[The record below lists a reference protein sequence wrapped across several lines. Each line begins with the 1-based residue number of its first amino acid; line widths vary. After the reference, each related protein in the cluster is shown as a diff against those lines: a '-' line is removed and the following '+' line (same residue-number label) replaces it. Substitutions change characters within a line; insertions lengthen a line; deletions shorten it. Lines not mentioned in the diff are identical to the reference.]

1 LSLQTKINLLYIGGE
16 DVRMRI
22 PILKKMRG
30 KGYLVSAVGCNDTDA
45 FKDKSIPYFDY
56 YLNRSISPLQ
66 DIRSKRQLRII
77 FQKERPN
84 LIHLFDTKPGV
95 LTPKVAKKSG
105 VKFVIRTIT
114 GMGFIFSSNSFFVK
128 ALRPFY
134 RLIQKRAI
142 RYTNSVI
149 FQNSDDKEYFEK
161 YNLVSKNK
169 SYLVTSSGLDV
180 DSFIS
185 SVSGRNILNELRD
198 NLGFKSN
205 DVVITLI
212 ARLVKDKGVEEF
224 LKAAKMLS
232 VESNVKFLLVG
243 PRSSEGSQAVS
254 ESVISE
260 YIDYVNYIGP
270 SDNVSD
276 LLSISDVFVLPT
288 YYREGLPRI
297 LLEAGALGLPLIT
310 TDMPGCKDV
319 VRHNWNGFL
328 VPTRDFEAL
337 ADSIKKLINNPE
349 LRKSMGEKNPKFIKE
364 NFDLSIVAN
373 AYDKIY
379 QNLLDK

>member
-1 LSLQTKINLLYIGGE
+1 VSIKFNILYIGGE

-22 PILKKMRG
+22 PILKKMIEKR
-30 KGYLVSAVGCNDTDA
+30 YSVAAVGCNDSSA
-45 FKDKSIPYFDY
+45 FKDKEITYFDY
-56 YLNRSISPLQ
+56 YLNRSISPVQ
-66 DIRSKRQLRII
+66 DIRSKRQLRNI

-105 VKFVIRTIT
+105 VKFVVRTVT
-114 GMGFIFSSNSFFVK
+114 GMGFIFSSNSFYVK

-134 RLIQKRAI
+134 RLMQKRAI
-142 RYTNSVI
+142 RYTDSVI

-161 YNLVSKNK
+161 YNLVSKDK
-169 SYLVTSSGLDV
+169 SYLVASSGLDV

-185 SVSGRNILNELRD
+185 SVSDQNTLSELRD
-198 NLGFKSN
+198 NLGFKRN

-270 SDNVSD
+270 SSNVPD

-297 LLEAGALGLPLIT
+297 LLEAGSLGLPLIT
-310 TDMPGCKDV
+310 TDTPGCREV
-319 VRHNWNGFL
+319 VKHKWNGLL
-328 VPTRDFEAL
+328 VPTRDAKAL
-337 ADSIKKLINNPE
+337 AASIKKLTISSE

-364 NFDLSIVAN
+364 NFELSIVAK

-379 QNLLDK
+379 QNLLAK

>member
-1 LSLQTKINLLYIGGE
+1 MKNIKFIIYVGGE

-22 PILKKMRG
+22 PILKKMIE
-30 KGYLVSAVGCNDTDA
+30 KGYSVAAAGHGDQSA
-45 FKDKSIPYFDY
+45 FIESSMKYYDY
-56 YLNRSISPLQ
+56 HLKRSINPLS
-66 DIRSKRQLRII
+66 DILSKKELSSI
-77 FQKERPN
+77 FLNEKPD

-95 LTPKVAKKSG
+95 LMPKVAKKSG
-105 VKFVIRTIT
+105 VKFVIRTVT
-114 GMGFIFSSNSFFVK
+114 GMGFIFSSNSIFVK

-134 RLIQKRAI
+134 RLLQKRAI

-185 SVSGRNILNELRD
+185 SVSGRNILSELRD

-319 VRHNWNGFL
+319 VKHNWNGLL
-328 VPTRDFEAL
+328 VPTRDSEAL

>member
-1 LSLQTKINLLYIGGE
+1 MSVKSSILYIGGE

-22 PILKKMRG
+22 PMLKKMIK
-30 KGYLVSAVGCNDTDA
+30 KGYSVGAVGCNDSNA
-45 FKDKSIPYFDY
+45 FKDQEITYFDY
-56 YLNRSISPLQ
+56 YLNRSISPLK
-66 DIRSKRQLRII
+66 DIKSIHQLRNI
-77 FQKERPN
+77 FQRERPS

-95 LTPKVAKKSG
+95 LTPKVAKTSG
-105 VKFVIRTIT
+105 VKFVVRTVT
-114 GMGFIFSSNSFFVK
+114 GMGFAFSSNSIFVK

-142 RYTNSVI
+142 RYTDSVI
-149 FQNSDDKEYFEK
+149 FQNADDKEYFEK
-161 YNLVSKNK
+161 YNLVPRDK
-169 SYLVTSSGLDV
+169 SYLVASSGLNV
-180 DSFIS
+180 SGFLL
-185 SVSGRNILNELRD
+185 SVSNKESLVKLKESLDIKESD
-198 NLGFKSN
+198 I
-205 DVVITLI
+205 VITLI
-212 ARLVKDKGVEEF
+212 ARLVKDKGVVEF
-224 LKAAKMLS
+224 LKASKILS
-232 VESNVKFLLVG
+232 GLPHVKFLLVG
-243 PRSSEGSQAVS
+243 PSSSEGSQAVT
-254 ESVISE
+254 EQVIGE
-260 YIDYVNYIGP
+260 YDNCVDYIGP
-270 SDNVSD
+270 SNNVSD

-319 VRHNWNGFL
+319 VRHNWNGLL
-328 VPTRDFEAL
+328 VPTRDSKVL

-373 AYDKIY
+373 AYNKVY

>member
-1 LSLQTKINLLYIGGE
+1 MRVKVNKTIFYVGGE

-22 PILKKMRG
+22 PILKKMIE
-30 KGYLVSAVGCNDTDA
+30 KGYSVAAVGCRDQSA
-45 FKDKSIPYFDY
+45 FKGTSIPYHDY
-56 YLNRSISPLQ
+56 HLKRSISPLS
-66 DIRSKRQLRII
+66 DMFSKKELSSI
-77 FQKERPN
+77 FLNEKPD

-95 LTPKVAKKSG
+95 LTPKVAKYSG
-105 VKFVIRTIT
+105 VKFVVRTVT
-114 GMGFIFSSNSFFVK
+114 GMGYIFSSNSIFIK
-128 ALRPFY
+128 ILRPIY
-134 RLIQKRAI
+134 RLVQKRAI
-142 RYTNSVI
+142 KYTDSVI
-149 FQNSDDKEYFEK
+149 FQNTDDKEYFEK
-161 YNLVSKNK
+161 YNLVPKDK
-169 SYLVTSSGLDV
+169 SYLVASSGLDV
-180 DSFIS
+180 SGFLS
-185 SVSGRNILNELRD
+185 SVSNKESLSKLKEA
-198 NLGFKSN
+198 LGIKES
-205 DVVITLI
+205 DIIITLI
-212 ARLVKDKGVEEF
+212 ARLVKDKGVVEF
-224 LKAAKMLS
+224 LKASKVLS
-232 VESNVKFLLVG
+232 ELPHVKFLLVG
-243 PRSSEGSQAVS
+243 PSSSEGSQAVT
-254 ESVISE
+254 ERVISE
-260 YIDYVNYIGP
+260 YDNYVDYIGP

-319 VRHNWNGFL
+319 VRHNWNGLL
-328 VPTRDFEAL
+328 VPTRDSEAL